1 MDSKTKQNLKK
12 ELSLHARAIGLE
24 PGAAD
29 SFITVTLRSV
39 QKSLK
44 SKSTITSADLD
55 RLVIKELK
63 KYNSDLAYVYEIRD
77 KII

>member
-1 MDSKTKQNLKK
+1 MDNKTKQNLKK
-12 ELSLHARAIGLE
+12 ELSLHAHAIGLE

-29 SFITVTLRSV
+29 SFITATLRSV

-44 SKSTITSADLD
+44 NKSTITSADLD